1 MAFLPQEK
9 ALIGLK
15 KLKQIIQLYDYY
27 YCSGSQVSPQR
38 GRKTS
43 LVICNGGQSKQANSS
58 PKPLQL
64 ALECD
69 LELVN
74 AKTSDKSS
82 SVKAFQE
89 NSSSFSSPPHSA
101 VDYST
106 RTRSK
111 C

>member
-1 MAFLPQEK
+1 MAFLPQEQ

-43 LVICNGGQSKQANSS
+43 LVICNGGQPKYANGS

-64 ALECD
+64 ALECG

-89 NSSSFSSPPHSA
+89 KFPLFSPHSVA
-101 VDYST
+101 NYST